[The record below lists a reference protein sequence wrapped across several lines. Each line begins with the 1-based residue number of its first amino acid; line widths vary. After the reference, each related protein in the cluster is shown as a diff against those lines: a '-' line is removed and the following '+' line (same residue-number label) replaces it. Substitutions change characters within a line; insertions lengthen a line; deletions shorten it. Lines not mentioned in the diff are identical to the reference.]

1 MNRIPSGPST
11 RAAARLALP
20 TRGLTVLAVSVL
32 LALAIPQ
39 PAAQAQEAPLSLNI
53 PAQSLEGA
61 LTQLATQAALELAYA
76 PDTVRG
82 MKAPAVSGTLTPDQ
96 ALRALLA
103 GTGLVFERS
112 GSSVSVSRQAEGDTS
127 SVMLNTITVVGK
139 GNSITED
146 TGSYTTGAM
155 NTATKLPLTIQETP
169 QSVSVVTRQKLDDFA
184 MQTIDDVANS
194 TTGVTVN
201 HWSNDRS
208 RYFSRGFTINTFLM
222 DGLPV
227 SYETDTS
234 TYSTTAMYDHVEV
247 VRGPTGLMTG
257 MGDPSGTINF
267 VRKQPTDAAQFIA
280 TARAGSWNNFSGE
293 FDASGPLNDSGS
305 VRGRFVTSQQSR
317 DYFTD
322 GYSSRKQLYYG
333 VVDIDITDNTT
344 LTLGG
349 HSNREDNPGSEWMGV
364 PTAPDGSP
372 LDIRRSRRFSP
383 SWSYWDKSEY
393 SLFAELKHTFDNG
406 WIARAAARGV
416 NGKSSLDGAYFVSG
430 DYDAQG
436 GIVYDVMGG
445 RYDYDKKQRSFD
457 VSAQGPIMLFGR
469 EHEIAVGAS
478 YRNDK
483 WLDNGY
489 SYLDE
494 PGGYLMVSGVNPY
507 TWNPDS
513 LRRQAFVRDTM
524 WRRDQRSELT
534 SGYATGRFSLADPLS
549 MILGARMDWFDFDNK
564 QTQGSWSSHRKFG
577 EDAHFTPYAALIYD
591 LNDNHSVYA
600 SYSSIFKPQY
610 YLDTSGTV
618 IKPVE
623 GTNYEI
629 GLKGSYLDERVNAAI
644 ALFSTTQT
652 NLPQAVTDIASCFVA
667 TNCYR
672 AVGEVKSEGVEIDIN
687 GELLPRLN
695 VGIGYSYTRAKVS
708 SGGVD
713 GAAGQPYASYIP
725 QHQFKLAAMYHLPGA
740 YEKWRVGGAL
750 RAQSKI
756 TTQSLTGS
764 AGYVI
769 KQSPY
774 ALVDLVAGYR
784 VNRQLDIQLNV
795 NNLFDKRYFE
805 SMQGNNGGN
814 YYGTPRSFLL
824 STRYQF

>member
-1 MNRIPSGPST
+1 MNRIPSAST
-11 RAAARLALP
+11 LRGTSRLVAP
-20 TRGLTVLAVSVL
+20 TRGLTVLALSL
-32 LALAIPQ
+32 MLALAMPQ
-39 PAAQAQEAPLSLNI
+39 REARAQEAPLSVNI

-61 LTQLATQAALELAYA
+61 LTQLATQASLELAYA

-82 MKAPAVSGTLTPDQ
+82 LKAPAVAGHLTPDQ

-103 GTGLVFERS
+103 GSGLAFERS
-112 GSSVSVSRQAEGDTS
+112 GSNVSVSRAEDPN
-127 SVMLNTITVVGK
+127 SVMMNTITVVGK

-155 NTATKLPLTIQETP
+155 STATKLPLTIQETP

-222 DGLPV
+222 DGLPL

-333 VVDIDITDNTT
+333 VVDIDLTANTV

-364 PTAPDGSP
+364 PTAVDGSP

-393 SLFAELKHTFDNG
+393 SLFAELKHTFENG
-406 WIARAAARGV
+406 WMARAAARGV
-416 NGKSSLDGAYFVSG
+416 NGKSSLDGAYFVASDSG
-430 DYDAQG
+430 LSG
-436 GIVYDVMGG
+436 NVYDVMGG

-457 VSAQGPIMLFGR
+457 LSAQGPITLFGR
-469 EHEIAVGAS
+469 EHDIAVGAS
-478 YRNDK
+478 YRNDH

-494 PGGYLMVSGVNPY
+494 PGGYLMVSGVDPS
-507 TWNPDS
+507 TWDPDS
-513 LRRQAFVRDTM
+513 IRRQDFVKDTM

-534 SGYATGRFSLADPLS
+534 SLYATGRFRLADPLS
-549 MILGARMDWFDFDNK
+549 MILGARMDWFDFDNR
-564 QTQGSWSSHRKFG
+564 QTQGSWSSQRKFG
-577 EDAHFTPYAALIYD
+577 EDAHFTPYAALTYD

-618 IKPVE
+618 LKPVE

-652 NLPQAVTDIASCFVA
+652 NLPQAVTDIPLCFVA

-713 GAAGQPYASYIP
+713 GASGQPYASYVP
-725 QHQFKLAAMYHLPGA
+725 QHQFKVSAMYHLPGEF
-740 YEKWRVGGAL
+740 EKWRVGGAV

-756 TTQSLTGS
+756 TTQSLTRS

-769 KQSPY
+769 TQSPY
-774 ALVDLVAGYR
+774 AVVDLVAGYR
-784 VNRQLDIQLNV
+784 VNRQLDFQLNV
-795 NNLFDKRYFE
+795 NNLFDKRYFDSLE
-805 SMQGNNGGN
+805 GNNGGN